1 MKPNQTKISM
11 KQKLLA
17 IAATAFLTAFS
28 SQATTYTDT
37 TGDLGTPDFTGK
49 NFLDITSVEV
59 TNDFT
64 DLIFKINLAG
74 NPVATDWGK
83 YCIGFDTNAATGDV
97 GANGNAWGRKISM
110 TPRGMDMW
118 IGTWVDGGSGAQL
131 FGYDGVNWN
140 NVGGPSVSKTTNSV
154 TITVPFANLGK
165 TFGNTVDFDIY
176 TTGGGADPAVD
187 ALSNPA
193 ITVNTWGEFYTN
205 NNVSSYTIAVIAAT
219 TNKVK
224 FVVDMGVPIWEYDN
238 AIGNGFNTNTDT
250 LFVRG
255 SFNGWGTVT
264 NGYNLIQVGP
274 TLFSNTVNV
283 VTLIGS
289 TVQYKFEGA
298 AFPGYES
305 PVLSGGNNRTLLISG
320 TSVTAPFTCFG
331 DRCLSNPPVSTV
343 NVSVDLSVA
352 RNFGVFDP
360 ATNGVTLPGNFNGWN
375 NSILPLTAG
384 SPPNTNIYSGSLNYN
399 YYPLGAQNVGFYKFF
414 ISNLSNGARDNGWE
428 QPIGNNGGNRS
439 FGIAS
444 TNQSFSFIYN
454 DENPVINASIQQLN
468 ANDVKVSFS
477 SFPARG
483 GGINTGGVYAV
494 ESRTSLTGPWST
506 NAVVG
511 STTSNTSVT
520 NTGTMPTDAKKF
532 YRVGL
537 IGL

>member
-59 TNDFT
+59 TNNIT

-74 NPVATDWGK
+74 DPVATDWGK

-97 GANGNAWGRKISM
+97 SANGNAWGRKISM
-110 TPRGMDMW
+110 APRGMDFW
-118 IGTWVDGGSGAQL
+118 VGTWVDGGFGSQL
-131 FGYDGVNWN
+131 HWYDGATWN
-140 NVGGPSVSKTTNSV
+140 NIGGTSVSKTTSNV
-154 TITVPFANLGK
+154 TISVSFAQLGK
-165 TFGNTVDFDIY
+165 AFGDSVSFDIY

-187 ALSNPA
+187 ALSNPSV
-193 ITVNTWGEFYTN
+193 TVNTWGESYSN
-205 NNVSSYTIAVIAAT
+205 NAVTTYTIVPLVAT
-219 TNKVK
+219 TNYVTFK
-224 FVVDMGVPIWEYDN
+224 VDMGVPIWEYDTL
-238 AIGNGFNTNTDT
+238 AGPGFNTNTDT
-250 LFVRG
+250 LYVRG
-255 SFNGWGTVT
+255 DFNGWGAVSA
-264 NGYNLIQVGP
+264 GYNLIQVGP
-274 TLFSNTVNV
+274 TLFSNRVQV
-283 VTLIGS
+283 VTLIG
-289 TVQYKFEGA
+289 TPINYKFEGVF
-298 AFPGYES
+298 FPGYES
-305 PVLSGGNNRTLLISG
+305 PVLLSGGNRSLVVSSANI
-320 TSVTAPFTCFG
+320 TAPTVCFS
-331 DRCLSNPPVSTV
+331 DRCLTNPAVSTV
-343 NVSVDLSVA
+343 RLEVDMSVA

-360 ATNGVTLPGNFNGWN
+360 ATNGVAVPGNFNGWN
-375 NSILPLTAG
+375 TSALALAPGTGSNS
-384 SPPNTNIYSGSLNYN
+384 NIWSGTVTYN
-399 YYPLGAQNVGFYKFF
+399 YYPIGAANVGFYKFF
-414 ISNLSNGARDNGWE
+414 INNLVNGARDNGWE
-428 QPIGNNGGNRS
+428 QPISNGGGNRA
-439 FGIAS
+439 FGLPS
-444 TNQSFSFIYN
+444 VSQTNRYFYN
-454 DENPVINASIQQLN
+454 DENPVINAAIQQLN
-468 ANDVKVSFS
+468 ANDVKISFS

-520 NTGTMPTDAKKF
+520 NTGTMPTDAQKF